1 MMDGE
6 ERATRRI
13 KKMKKLPK
21 KNEKVLEDASL
32 TPAVLFNQRVIN
44 DLRKKFEP
52 NWMKIDQVSP
62 L

>member
-13 KKMKKLPK
+13 KKVKKLPK
-21 KNEKVLEDASL
+21 KNEVLEDASL

-52 NWMKIDQVSP
+52 NRMKIDQVSP